1 MPPETPAFRRLL
13 LGHELRELRE
23 ARGLTA
29 RSVSQEME
37 VAPSWVTR
45 IENGQRGIQTRDLR
59 RLFDL
64 YQVHDERRRERLLE
78 LAQQSKKHGWW
89 EPFKSSLPPKYAD
102 YVGLESSATR
112 IRNVEMVVVPGL
124 VQTEEYA
131 RHLLLGGMHSF
142 TEEEVASRLTVRLQ
156 RQQNLDQRREE
167 TSLDVILDESV
178 LLRVVGGAA
187 VMRRQLARMVEMVEG
202 AKATIRILPLS
213 QGVHVGSSESFVILD
228 LPGEALKPIPYIE
241 TVAGDLYL
249 EKPDDIATCETA
261 WAYLEGLA
269 LDAEDSA
276 AKIREIMESY
286 EKDAEGGA

>member
-1 MPPETPAFRRLL
+1 MRSQSATPSPALCAPTNEEADPRHRQGRRHQLGCIVLIALCAMPA
-13 LGHELRELRE
+13 G
-23 ARGLTA
+23 ARSLTA
-29 RSVSQEME
+29 IGQWAAN
-37 VAPSWVTR
+37 APQHTLTR
-45 IENGQRGIQTRDLR
+45 LGARIACPALGIR
-59 RLFDL
+59 R
-64 YQVHDERRRERLLE
+64 
-78 LAQQSKKHGWW
+78 
-89 EPFKSSLPPKYAD
+89 PP
-102 YVGLESSATR
+102 SSAT
-112 IRNVEMVVVPGL
+112 IRRVLTGLDPG
-124 VQTEEYA
+124 A
-131 RHLLLGGMHSF
+131 
-142 TEEEVASRLTVRLQ
+142 LTLQ

-202 AKATIRILPLS
+202 AKATIRILPLA
-213 QGVHVGSSESFVILD
+213 QGVHAGSSESFVILD

-261 WAYLEGLA
+261 WTYLEGLA

-276 AKIREIMESY
+276 AKIREIMKVY